1 MAKKNLIKLIGSEE
15 IFDEKEKFEKMDN
28 KKKNQNKINNE
39 DDFINIDG
47 SVSKIL
53 EVDSVL
59 ESFKNALIEETQFNN
74 GNKVIA
80 TLSSDF
86 FQKLKNN
93 L

>member
-1 MAKKNLIKLIGSEE
+1 MLDMAKKNLIKLIGSEE
-15 IFDEKEKFEKMDN
+15 IFDEKEKFEKMKK
-28 KKKNQNKINNE
+28 KKKNQNKIT
-39 DDFINIDG
+39 
-47 SVSKIL
+47 VSKIL